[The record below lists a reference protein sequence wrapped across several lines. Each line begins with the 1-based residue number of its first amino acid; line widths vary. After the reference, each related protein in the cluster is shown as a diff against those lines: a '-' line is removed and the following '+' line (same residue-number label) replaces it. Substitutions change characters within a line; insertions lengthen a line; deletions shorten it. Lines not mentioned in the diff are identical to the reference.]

1 MIGLDAWNPEGF
13 RVIANQEGKPVKI
26 RYGPATVMPFYLIS
40 SIVYFVAGKA
50 CNIAHRT
57 SKLIMSCSNKSVP
70 MIKTWLSQVTSLHE
84 YASAWKS
91 ELLAEMCNETGC

>member
-1 MIGLDAWNPEGF
+1 MIGLDAWNLRRF
-13 RVIANQEGKPVKI
+13 RAIANQEGKPVRI

-57 SKLIMSCSNKSVP
+57 SKLIML
-70 MIKTWLSQVTSLHE
+70 ML
-84 YASAWKS
+84 
-91 ELLAEMCNETGC
+91 

>member
-40 SIVYFVAGKA
+40 SIVYFVAG
-50 CNIAHRT
+50 
-57 SKLIMSCSNKSVP
+57 
-70 MIKTWLSQVTSLHE
+70 
-84 YASAWKS
+84 
-91 ELLAEMCNETGC
+91 